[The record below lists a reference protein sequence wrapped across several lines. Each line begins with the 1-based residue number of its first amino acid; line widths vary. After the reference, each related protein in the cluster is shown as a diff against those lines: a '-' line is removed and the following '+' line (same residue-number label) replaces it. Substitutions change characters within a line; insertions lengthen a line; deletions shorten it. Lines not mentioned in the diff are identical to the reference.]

1 MGTQRMIIFFF
12 HFIHSVSISKF
23 KIFANIHEN
32 NQRME
37 KYWIHGWDGF
47 IQFLYLIRIRIFFLY
62 MQVKYVRTNVLHF
75 NWCKLQNTQFIT
87 SAPATSGGLPNFNSI
102 SCDSKICK
110 HYTLTLDLS
119 STALLQD
126 DSNKT
131 ILSEKKFSKEC
142 IRCCVKETRNIAS
155 LEELLGKTK
164 ENNTLLNNI
173 IYIHL
178 FIQC

>member
-1 MGTQRMIIFFF
+1 MDGHTKNDHFLLSF
-12 HFIHSVSISKF
+12 HSFCFNF
-23 KIFANIHEN
+23 KIQNF
-32 NQRME
+32 R
-37 KYWIHGWDGF
+37 KYPWKQSKDGK
-47 IQFLYLIRIRIFFLY
+47 ILNPWMRRIYSIFCISSGSGFSFY
-62 MQVKYVRTNVLHF
+62 THKYVRSNVLHF

-110 HYTLTLDLS
+110 HYTPTLDLS
-119 STALLQD
+119 STPLLQD

-164 ENNTLLNNI
+164 ENTLLNNI

>member
-23 KIFANIHEN
+23 SEMSMKTIKEWKILNPWMRRIYSIFCISS
-32 NQRME
+32 
-37 KYWIHGWDGF
+37 GSGF
-47 IQFLYLIRIRIFFLY
+47 SFYTY
-62 MQVKYVRTNVLHF
+62 KYVRTNVLHF

-87 SAPATSGGLPNFNSI
+87 SAPATSGGLPNFISI

-110 HYTLTLDLS
+110 HYTPTLDLS
-119 STALLQD
+119 STPLLQD

-164 ENNTLLNNI
+164 ENTLLNNI